1 MLSIQKRIICIL
13 FIGCILF
20 STHTNAQNWDI
31 NTLKKINP
39 ENPNLTIWKGFSH
52 SLYPIAI
59 ATPVSI
65 LAAGFIKKDKAL
77 QYKGWE
83 LVGSLVINTAIT
95 QGLKFAVDRKRPFET
110 YPNPPNDVYPYK
122 MDNSGSFPSGHTST
136 AFATATTLSL
146 EFKKWYVVV
155 PAYVWAAGVGYSRI
169 YLGEHYPTDVIAG
182 AAVGAG
188 SALLSH
194 WLSKKIFK

>member
-1 MLSIQKRIICIL
+1 MLSIQKKIKCIL
-13 FIGCILF
+13 FTGCILF
-20 STHTNAQNWDI
+20 STLVNAQNWDI

-39 ENPNLTIWKGFSH
+39 QDPNSSVMIGLSH

-59 ATPVSI
+59 ATPISI
-65 LAAGFIKKDKAL
+65 LAAGFIKKDKTL

-83 LVGSLVINTAIT
+83 LVGSLVINTAIS
-95 QGLKFAVDRKRPFET
+95 QGLKIAVDRKRPFET
-110 YPNPPNDVYPYK
+110 YPNDVYPYK
-122 MDNSGSFPSGHTST
+122 MDNSASFPSGHTST
-136 AFATATTLSL
+136 AFATATTLTL

-155 PAYVWAAGVGYSRI
+155 PAYAWAAGVGYSRM

-194 WLSKKIFK
+194 WLSKKLFK

>member
-1 MLSIQKRIICIL
+1 MLSIKKKIKCIL
-13 FIGCILF
+13 FTGCILF
-20 STHTNAQNWDI
+20 STLTNAQNWDI
-31 NTLKKINP
+31 NTLKSINP
-39 ENPNLTIWKGFSH
+39 QNPNSSVMIGLTNSV
-52 SLYPIAI
+52 YPIAI

-83 LVGSLVINTAIT
+83 FVGSLVINTAIT
-95 QGLKFAVDRKRPFET
+95 QGMKYVINRDRPYEK
-110 YPNPPNDVYPYK
+110 YPQEVFPYQFDNDP
-122 MDNSGSFPSGHTST
+122 SFPSGHTST

-155 PAYVWAAGVGYSRI
+155 PAYAWAAAVGYSRL

-188 SALLSH
+188 SAVLSH